1 MSAIDTAM
9 LAAMR
14 LAIAELLP
22 DTAQVITI
30 TNTPDGYGGQTET
43 RGTSSAIAFRLDV
56 TSGRE
61 QVSGG
66 AVTPFQSLKGS
77 LPYDTTITE
86 GNQILHNGIYYAV
99 TAVNNNQSWNAVKR
113 VDLERI

>member
-1 MSAIDTAM
+1 M

-14 LAIAELLP
+14 SAIAELLP
-22 DTAQVITI
+22 DTCSIINITRA
-30 TNTPDGYGGQTET
+30 PDGYGGQTET
-43 RGTSSAIAFRLDV
+43 RGTVSSVAFRLDV
-56 TSGRE
+56 TSGKE

-66 AVTPFQSLKGS
+66 AMTAFASYKGS
-77 LPYDTTITE
+77 LPYDTTVSE
-86 GNQILHNGIYYAV
+86 ANQILHNGIYYAV